1 MAANVSL
8 EEKSA
13 TNVMIVLMDQMKN
26 FVEIVVDLNLNARE
40 TVNASL
46 LEDFVIMSETV
57 QTDQMKGYV
66 RNDSLTV

>member
-40 TVNASL
+40 MVNASL